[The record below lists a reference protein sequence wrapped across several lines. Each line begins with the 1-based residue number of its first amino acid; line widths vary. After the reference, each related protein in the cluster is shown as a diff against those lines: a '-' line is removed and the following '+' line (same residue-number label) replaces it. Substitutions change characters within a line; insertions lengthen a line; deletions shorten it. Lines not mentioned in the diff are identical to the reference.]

1 MHRASEK
8 ARTGTG
14 SVLSSPPF
22 HWGVPFQPKCC
33 DESHPHLP
41 FQKIRELQ
49 LQGRRIFG
57 IHIEVFSAYRTNDAD
72 SPEYTC
78 QAALVNALAQS
89 IIKSFKLKQSY

>member
-1 MHRASEK
+1 MMK
-8 ARTGTG
+8 ATRTY
-14 SVLSSPPF
+14 L
-22 HWGVPFQPKCC
+22 
-33 DESHPHLP
+33 